1 MDRAGLGAQ
10 TGGLG
15 REGKALG
22 GLGPADLQHQ
32 DRGPVLCGHPP
43 LWLVYF
49 PSVKMG
55 LLPMLSHFLRV
66 MGIKWDN
73 IYRSN

>member
-43 LWLVYF
+43 LWAGLF
-49 PSVKMG
+49 PLCENGTIAYAFSLLKGDGNKMG
-55 LLPMLSHFLRV
+55 
-66 MGIKWDN
+66 
-73 IYRSN
+73 